1 MQIKEEQVKD
11 FLKNGGDLL
20 KALREKTPEEGQKL
34 TIAIYA
40 EGVREGRRIGE
51 LARIEPKEAAG

>member
-1 MQIKEEQVKD
+1 MEIKE
-11 FLKNGGDLL
+11 FLQQGADLL
-20 KALREKTPEEGQKL
+20 KALRERTPEEGQKL

-51 LARIEPKEAAG
+51 LAKREKDTA